1 MAITKEEHLRNQ
13 RRRARQLLGAMVL
26 LLAFIGVLSVLRA
39 GVGALRG
46 LFDDSQERAEYES
59 KLEGLVMFDPLPFE
73 GGIENCSDTTLR
85 SAAVWGTVYAIL
97 ENPTGLTNYEL
108 DSYTE
113 QVLLPAVEVDAYL
126 AKLVGPDF
134 KLTHH
139 TFEMEDM
146 TVEFDETRQCYLI
159 PITGG
164 VGSYEAT
171 VMRLFKQNGQ
181 LHVTVGYIPSY
192 YASDL
197 TSITTTEPTKYMDYL
212 FERSNGNWYLTGLTE
227 SEMKPA
233 FTPVPTPASVPLV
246 EDDSSLEQAIM
257 EGAGATTPPDSA
269 PSSDASSMDG
279 ASSDAASSDA
289 AA

>member
-13 RRRARQLLGAMVL
+13 RRRGRQLLGAAIL
-26 LLAFIGVLSVLRA
+26 LLAFIGVLAVLNA
-39 GVGALRG
+39 GVGAVRT
-46 LFDDSQERAEYES
+46 LFDDSADRAEYEA

-73 GGIENCSDTTLR
+73 GGIENCSDVTLR
-85 SAAVWGTVYAIL
+85 SAAVWGTIYSIL
-97 ENPTGLTNYEL
+97 ETPTGLTNYEI
-108 DSYTE
+108 DAYTE

-134 KLTHH
+134 KLTHQ

-159 PITGG
+159 PVTGG
-164 VGSYEAT
+164 VGSYDAT
-171 VMRLFKQNGQ
+171 VVKLFKRSGQ

-197 TSITTTEPTKYMDYL
+197 TTNVSTEPTKYMDYL
-212 FERSNGNWYLTGLTE
+212 FERSNGNWYLVGLTE
-227 SEMKPA
+227 SETKPEA
-233 FTPVPTPASVPLV
+233 TPVPTAASLPLT

-257 EGAGATTPPDSA
+257 EGAGASSA
-269 PSSDASSMDG
+269 PESSAAPDAGSDS
-279 ASSDAASSDA
+279 ASSDSASSDA